1 MSISKAIKGGV
12 FNCLMCV
19 VNQREVSISKVWGS
33 SVVIILFCLLGLATL
48 SCYSCNYV
56 GWDLIE
62 SQAVAQPQQGLGTN
76 DSILTSYEV

>member
-1 MSISKAIKGGV
+1 MEENSKRKEAL
-12 FNCLMCV
+12 N
-19 VNQREVSISKVWGS
+19 
-33 SVVIILFCLLGLATL
+33 LLGLIQSLCKSSSTTL
-48 SCYSCNYV
+48 KPSLASNNPFLFVRSDV